1 MSEHSG
7 TAIHPAAIVA
17 PGAQLGDNVEIGPY
31 AVIEDDVVM
40 GEGTRI
46 AAHAVIRRYTRLGR
60 QNRVCEHVVI
70 GGEPQDYKFS
80 GAPTYVSIGDG
91 NLIREGVT
99 IHRASSP
106 EGHTRIGNDCF
117 LMVASHVAHDCQLG
131 DRVVLTNSALLAGH
145 VSIADGAIISGNVI
159 IHQFC
164 RIGRFA
170 FAGGG
175 ARISQDCL
183 PFMITEGSP
192 AHARAVNVVGLRRA
206 GFPPAEILSIRN
218 ALHALRTA
226 ARLEDAFR
234 VLEGSDSPA
243 VAEIV
248 QFIRSSK
255 RGFSHPTR

>member
-1 MSEHSG
+1 MGEHSG
-7 TAIHPAAIVA
+7 TAIHPTAIVA
-17 PGAQLGDNVEIGPY
+17 PGAQLGNDVEIGPY
-31 AVIEDDVVM
+31 AIVEDDVVI
-40 GEGTRI
+40 GDRTRV
-46 AAHAVIRRYTRLGR
+46 AAHAVIKRHTRLGR
-60 QNRVCEHVVI
+60 ENRVCEHVVI

-80 GAPTYVSIGDG
+80 GAPTYVSIGDR

-99 IHRASSP
+99 VHRASSP

-117 LMVASHVAHDCQLG
+117 LMVASHVAHDCQIG
-131 DRVVLTNSALLAGH
+131 DRVVLTNSALLAGY
-145 VSIADGAIISGNVI
+145 VSIAEGAIISGNVI

-206 GFPPAEILSIRN
+206 GFPPAEILGIRN

-226 ARLEDAFR
+226 ARLEDALR
-234 VLEGSDSPA
+234 VLEAADSPA
-243 VAEIV
+243 VAELIE
-248 QFIRSSK
+248 FIRSSK

>member
-1 MSEHSG
+1 MGEHSP
-7 TAIHPAAIVA
+7 TAIHPSAIVA
-17 PGAQLGDNVEIGPY
+17 ASAQLGDGVEIGPY
-31 AVIEDDVVM
+31 AVIEDDVVI
-40 GEGTRI
+40 GDGTRI
-46 AAHAVIRRYTRLGR
+46 AAHAVIKRYTRLGR

-80 GAPTYVSIGDG
+80 GSPSHVSIGDG

-99 IHRASSP
+99 VHRASSA

-117 LMVASHVAHDCQLG
+117 LMVASHVAHDCQIG
-131 DRVVLTNSALLAGH
+131 DRVVLTNSALLAGY
-145 VSIADGAIISGNVI
+145 VTIADGAIISGNVI

-218 ALHALRTA
+218 ALHALRTE
-226 ARLEDAFR
+226 ARLEDALR
-234 VLEGSDSPA
+234 LLQASDSPA